1 MSLQRLI
8 EMYSIYHPIVT
19 VILILINVL
28 IFLMETVAGG
38 STKTEVALRFGAQY
52 TPYIDE
58 GQWWRIFT
66 SMFMHFGIMHL
77 VCNMYSLYSLGSAAE
92 YMLGSV
98 RYLILY
104 LVSGLCGNMS
114 TWYIDGKTK
123 HYSVSAGAS
132 GAIFGLMGF
141 YLTLAILPQ
150 YRPYVSAKRVISGTL
165 P

>member
-8 EMYSIYHPIVT
+8 EIYSIYHPIVT

-66 SMFMHFGIMHL
+66 
-77 VCNMYSLYSLGSAAE
+77 
-92 YMLGSV
+92 
-98 RYLILY
+98 
-104 LVSGLCGNMS
+104 
-114 TWYIDGKTK
+114 
-123 HYSVSAGAS
+123 
-132 GAIFGLMGF
+132 
-141 YLTLAILPQ
+141 P
-150 YRPYVSAKRVISGTL
+150 
-165 P
+165 